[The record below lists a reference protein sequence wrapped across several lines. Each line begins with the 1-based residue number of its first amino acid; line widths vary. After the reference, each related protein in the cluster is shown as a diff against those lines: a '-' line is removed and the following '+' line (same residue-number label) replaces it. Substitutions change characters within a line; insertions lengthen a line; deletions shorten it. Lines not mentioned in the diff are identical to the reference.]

1 MRCSCFW
8 YFLTVTVTVPKIFSK
23 VFVSIC
29 RGPPFWGIL
38 GGTFLYF
45 LSNLQYFLIRFYID
59 VTGTTLKHFSKHAPL
74 CCGLFWDIFH
84 ELSWYDIR
92 ESPKKKKKKN
102 SMEPSFRWPFWG
114 IFAYFKPFWS
124 NSWNS
129 LIYSREILYKCTW
142 YYAGS

>member
-1 MRCSCFW
+1 MRLSVVG
-8 YFLTVTVTVPKIFSK
+8 YFGIF
-23 VFVSIC
+23 FMNF
-29 RGPPFWGIL
+29 PDTIL
-38 GGTFLYF
+38 E
-45 LSNLQYFLIRFYID
+45 NHQ
-59 VTGTTLKHFSKHAPL
+59 
-74 CCGLFWDIFH
+74 
-84 ELSWYDIR
+84 
-92 ESPKKKKKKN
+92 KKKKKKN